1 MTEGSNTYTAT
12 LSAFG
17 YTNLQLS
24 WANVEIDKT
33 APLQILGVSF
43 DRTAEGTSVT
53 ANWTLPE
60 GHDIVKVVFTELV
73 GNGNTSSDNVNA
85 SHVTDKEGGIV
96 AEFPIT
102 GDDVTSG
109 VIDGLTANAPYWFMV
124 HTEDAAGN
132 KSVRARD
139 SVAGHVAPDDN
150 GQVVTQTIERPLS
163 SLYDFLN
170 TYIVPVYPDTTCW
183 VNDFPNANNEAYM
196 RLYFSSPS
204 YNDYPVVGVT
214 WEQAKAFCAWRTEY
228 LLRGLGAQARYI
240 QRYRLPTEIEWEYA
254 ARGKEGNPFPWSG
267 KDMTNDKG
275 CFYAN
280 FKPDE
285 GNYTEDGNLITSQV
299 GIYGANSNGLF
310 DMAGNVAEWT
320 STVYTEAGVAA
331 MSDVNPQL
339 SYDAAKEDPYVL
351 KRKSVRGGSWKDPVS
366 YIRSAWRTWE
376 YQNQPRS
383 FIGFRCVRSKAVT
396 TSKDK
401 K

>member
-1 MTEGSNTYTAT
+1 MESSAVTEGSNTYTAT

-150 GQVVTQTIERPLS
+150 GFMVRFTS
-163 SLYDFLN
+163 SELN
-170 TYIVPVYPDTTCW
+170 TGAPYITNATGYFDGTHYIFSWDNPNGHDVKIAKKGANLALGESDGSSEGIVEWYKEEDKKVGAKVKLNPNKTNSYNFRLMVYATDSEAASVNTPDTT
-183 VNDFPNANNEAYM
+183 NDF
-196 RLYFSSPS
+196 
-204 YNDYPVVGVT
+204 
-214 WEQAKAFCAWRTEY
+214 QAFCLFYFPEN
-228 LLRGLGAQARYI
+228 QANEVT
-240 QRYRLPTEIEWEYA
+240 P
-254 ARGKEGNPFPWSG
+254 
-267 KDMTNDKG
+267 
-275 CFYAN
+275 AN
-280 FKPDE
+280 
-285 GNYTEDGNLITSQV
+285 
-299 GIYGANSNGLF
+299 
-310 DMAGNVAEWT
+310 
-320 STVYTEAGVAA
+320 
-331 MSDVNPQL
+331 
-339 SYDAAKEDPYVL
+339 
-351 KRKSVRGGSWKDPVS
+351 
-366 YIRSAWRTWE
+366 
-376 YQNQPRS
+376 
-383 FIGFRCVRSKAVT
+383 
-396 TSKDK
+396 
-401 K
+401 